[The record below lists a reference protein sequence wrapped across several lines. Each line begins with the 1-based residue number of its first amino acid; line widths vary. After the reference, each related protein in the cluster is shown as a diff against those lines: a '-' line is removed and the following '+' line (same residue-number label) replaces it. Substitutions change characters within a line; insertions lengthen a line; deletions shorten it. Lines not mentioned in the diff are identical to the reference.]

1 MVLVKHGGALVDD
14 GDPEISPD
22 GALEDVSRQEL
33 IEFLGDFMSGNM
45 RIEQVYRSHLCTTLV
60 QRVHSEFGA
69 EGLAEMML
77 KIDETGGRISDI
89 LLEAPDL
96 ENAMFEKFGI
106 YDPELTKKARDTRAM
121 YEMNKKIWRLR
132 KRYAKLIADEI
143 FEGNAEPE
151 PVEAPEA

>member
-1 MVLVKHGGALVDD
+1 MSDETEGGES
-14 GDPEISPD
+14 GSET
-22 GALEDVSRQEL
+22 EEVSRLEL
-33 IEFLGDFMSGNM
+33 IEFLGDFMSGTM
-45 RIEQVYRSHLCTTLV
+45 RIEQVYRSHLCSTLV

-77 KIDETGGRISDI
+77 KIDETGGWISDI

-96 ENAMFEKFGI
+96 ENAMFEKFGV

>member
-1 MVLVKHGGALVDD
+1 MAENVKF
-14 GDPEISPD
+14 
-22 GALEDVSRQEL
+22 
-33 IEFLGDFMSGNM
+33 IEFEKVPNAPKLAVPADFSQ
-45 RIEQVYRSHLCTTLV
+45 EQINEY
-60 QRVHSEFGA
+60 
-69 EGLAEMML
+69 L
-77 KIDETGGRISDI
+77 KT
-89 LLEAPDL
+89 EAV